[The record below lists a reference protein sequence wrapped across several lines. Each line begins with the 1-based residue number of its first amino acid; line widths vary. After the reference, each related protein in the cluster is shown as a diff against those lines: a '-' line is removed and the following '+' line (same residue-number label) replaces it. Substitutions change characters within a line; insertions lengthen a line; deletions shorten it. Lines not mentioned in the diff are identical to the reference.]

1 MVLLVTLVL
10 VEVVLLVTLV
20 LVEVVHS
27 DQPDGS
33 AGSAGGAVVA
43 GQCGPVRDCS
53 VSEHTAARQDV
64 LATALTQQT
73 DDRHV
78 QLASHTSGGPH

>member
-1 MVLLVTLVL
+1 MTSQTAVRGLLVAQWWRASV
-10 VEVVLLVTLV
+10 
-20 LVEVVHS
+20 
-27 DQPDGS
+27 
-33 AGSAGGAVVA
+33 
-43 GQCGPVRDCS
+43 GQCGPVWDCS

-64 LATALTQQT
+64 LATALTHQT